1 MVSKILPLLCLG
13 LCLGY
18 EDEKK
23 HEKLPKP
30 QLHALPS
37 SEIKRH
43 SSVTFRCQSEVQN
56 VTFMLGK
63 LQDSGYRREQNTGRQ
78 DAEFLLVNL
87 DSEDAGQYF
96 CAYRTTVSQEWS
108 EESDHLQLTVTDT
121 KAIFVAAFS
130 CLSLLLL
137 FFAIFFIYRC
147 SQDGEF
153 REARVPNSQEGEKSE
168 GVSQAI
174 NSFLRFFFFFFFFF
188 CRFSTRRIPPEVGI
202 ANRSPALCNSHSIL
216 QSLVSKRYLPRPTP
230 PLSALCLPQSLQIPH
245 VNVSLSQNH
254 PSQAGGCR

>member
-108 EESDHLQLTVTDT
+108 EESDHLQLTVTDDRGGRGPPPAKT
-121 KAIFVAAFS
+121 GADLTLWS
-130 CLSLLLL
+130 CSSSPRHQGHLRRRLQLPVPPSPLLCHLFHLQMLS
-137 FFAIFFIYRC
+137 
-147 SQDGEF
+147 GW
-153 REARVPNSQEGEKSE
+153 
-168 GVSQAI
+168 
-174 NSFLRFFFFFFFFF
+174 
-188 CRFSTRRIPPEVGI
+188 FSTRRIPPEVGI

-254 PSQAGGCR
+254 PSQAGGCRFMQAGKDIRIE

>member
-108 EESDHLQLTVTDT
+108 EESDHLQLTVTDDRGGRGPPPAKTDT

-147 SQDGEF
+147 SQDGSAPEESPQSPVLTPKSSDPT
-153 REARVPNSQEGEKSE
+153 RE
-168 GVSQAI
+168 
-174 NSFLRFFFFFFFFF
+174 
-188 CRFSTRRIPPEVGI
+188 RFSLSEPSIPSRRLQVYASWKGYQ
-202 ANRSPALCNSHSIL
+202 NRM
-216 QSLVSKRYLPRPTP
+216 KTP
-230 PLSALCLPQSLQIPH
+230 WE
-245 VNVSLSQNH
+245 
-254 PSQAGGCR
+254 

>member
-108 EESDHLQLTVTDT
+108 EESDHLQLTVTDDRGGRGPPPAKTDT

-147 SQDGEF
+147 SQDGSAPEESPQ
-153 REARVPNSQEGEKSE
+153 RTIHPKQEAAGLCKLERISESNEDPLGVTYAQLNTNALSEAASVPAED
-168 GVSQAI
+168 
-174 NSFLRFFFFFFFFF
+174 
-188 CRFSTRRIPPEVGI
+188 PPEAHDYATLKV
-202 ANRSPALCNSHSIL
+202 
-216 QSLVSKRYLPRPTP
+216 
-230 PLSALCLPQSLQIPH
+230 
-245 VNVSLSQNH
+245 
-254 PSQAGGCR
+254 